1 MSMQGLL
8 TKPVTI
14 VYLAP
19 GGKDQYGQPV
29 SRETR
34 VPSKCY
40 YRMQRTMVGDDVYMV
55 EEQIKLYLPADVN
68 QAGISAV
75 ELDSVKY
82 EPAGVPFPQYNPRTK
97 RTEYVMLSVRKAK
110 S

>member
-1 MSMQGLL
+1 ML

-14 VYLAP
+14 VYSAP
-19 GGKDQYGQPV
+19 GGKDKYGQPV

-40 YRMQRTMVGDDVYMV
+40 YRLQTTVVGDAVYQT
-55 EEQIKLYLPADVN
+55 EEQIKVYLPADTKP
-68 QAGISAV
+68 QHITGV
-75 ELDSVKY
+75 ELDGVNF
-82 EPAGVPFPQYNPRTK
+82 EPAGVPHLQWNPRLSK
-97 RTEYVMLSVRKAK
+97 NEYLMLSVRKAK